1 MTRVDKILALCADGV
16 RSPVQTAAAEME
28 RTGKRAVG
36 CMLEF
41 CPEEIVYAANML
53 PVGLWGADIEL
64 REVKRY
70 FPAFFCAPIQQSM
83 ELALQGAFDGVLSA
97 VIVPILCDALKSAGQ
112 NWRIA
117 VPEIPMIP
125 VVYPQNRQIKAGQR
139 FMESELREVKARLEQ
154 ICGRPISEDA
164 LNQSINVYNEYRLSM
179 QEFSSVASR
188 HTDVITA
195 SARHNVFMNGFLRD
209 KADYT
214 MLVRELTSEL
224 KKLPEVKPRRAVA
237 LTGIALDT
245 ERVLRCMEE
254 NGFAVTADMLA
265 QESLQVETLVPEN
278 GSALERIAA
287 WWSNVRCS
295 SLTLDEKKLRADK
308 LVELVSSGLADGIIV
323 AMPAFCDPEEYDYP
337 ILCEVLQ
344 QKGVAQIGLELSGP
358 SGCEQACSRIQ
369 AFAEMFR

>member
-41 CPEEIVYAANML
+41 CPEEIVYAADML

-308 LVELVSSGLADGIIV
+308 LVEFVSSGLADGIIV

-337 ILCEVLQ
+337 ILCEALQ
-344 QKGVAQIGLELSGP
+344 QKGIAQIGLELSGP

>member
-245 ERVLRCMEE
+245 ERILRCMEE

-337 ILCEVLQ
+337 ILCEALQ

>member
-308 LVELVSSGLADGIIV
+308 LAELVSSGLADGIIV

-337 ILCEVLQ
+337 ILCEALQ

>member
-28 RTGKRAVG
+28 RTGKRAIG

-53 PVGLWGADIEL
+53 PVGLWGVDIAL

-214 MLVRELTSEL
+214 MLVRELASEL

-245 ERVLRCMEE
+245 ERLLRCMEE

-265 QESLQVETLVPEN
+265 QESLQVETLAPEN

-287 WWSNVRCS
+287 WWSSVRCS
-295 SLTLDEKKLRADK
+295 SLALDEKKLRADK

-337 ILCEVLQ
+337 ILCEALQ
-344 QKGVAQIGLELSGP
+344 QKGIAQIGLELSGP

>member
-1 MTRVDKILALCADGV
+1 
-16 RSPVQTAAAEME
+16 
-28 RTGKRAVG
+28 
-36 CMLEF
+36 
-41 CPEEIVYAANML
+41 
-53 PVGLWGADIEL
+53 
-64 REVKRY
+64 
-70 FPAFFCAPIQQSM
+70 
-83 ELALQGAFDGVLSA
+83 
-97 VIVPILCDALKSAGQ
+97 
-112 NWRIA
+112 
-117 VPEIPMIP
+117 
-125 VVYPQNRQIKAGQR
+125 
-139 FMESELREVKARLEQ
+139 MESELREVKARLEQ

>member
-245 ERVLRCMEE
+245 ERLLRCMEE

-337 ILCEVLQ
+337 ILRETLQ
-344 QKGVAQIGLELSGP
+344 QKGIAQIGLELSGP

>member
-41 CPEEIVYAANML
+41 CPEEIAYAANML

-337 ILCEVLQ
+337 ILCEALQ

>member
-237 LTGIALDT
+237 LTGIALDS

>member
-337 ILCEVLQ
+337 ILCEALQ
-344 QKGVAQIGLELSGP
+344 QKGIAQIGLELSGP

>member
-117 VPEIPMIP
+117 VPEIPMIT

-337 ILCEVLQ
+337 ILCEALQ

>member
-28 RTGKRAVG
+28 RSGKRAVG

-337 ILCEVLQ
+337 ILCEALQ